1 MKTKLIFNT
10 SVPNWITYPYA
21 FWDNWYTAEELEKI
35 KAYCIE
41 KGTERAMVVS
51 EEGKAFK
58 SNIRPCNTKFHFYND
73 DLSWFFEKTAAL
85 IENIND
91 NFYQYD
97 LWGFEG
103 FQYTEYSQKDD
114 RYGYHMDM
122 ITGDNVP
129 ESLRATRKLSF
140 ILILSDPNEYT
151 GGQLDFNLSEENL
164 LIPEQKKGRV
174 IAFPS
179 FMLHRVNPVTSGSRK
194 SIVIWITGP
203 KFK

>member
-1 MKTKLIFNT
+1 MKTKLTFNT
-10 SVPNWITYPYA
+10 KIKNWITYPYA
-21 FWDNWYTAEELEKI
+21 FWDDWYTNEELEI
-35 KAYCIE
+35 LKAYCNRE
-41 KGTERAMVVS
+41 GTERAQVVS
-51 EEGKAFK
+51 EAGHAFE

-73 DLSWFFEKTAAL
+73 ELGWFFEKTAAL
-85 IENIND
+85 LENIND
-91 NFYQYD
+91 NFYQFD

-103 FQYTEYSQKDD
+103 FQYTEYAQRDD

-129 ESLRATRKLSF
+129 EYLRSTRKLSF
-140 ILILSDPNEYT
+140 ILLLSDDDEYE

-179 FMLHRVNPVTSGSRK
+179 FMLHRVNPVTSGIRK
-194 SIVIWITGP
+194 SIVIWVTGP